1 MIKTNEAKKTKVN
14 LSMFLTLEQVRL
26 LGNLTYKL
34 NDSATSEELEVASK
48 LRKAVCEYKFKTD
61 YGTKTMKEAR
71 RIQSRNAV
79 AWACNP
85 NSETYLSS

>member
-1 MIKTNEAKKTKVN
+1 MIKTTESKKHKVN
-14 LSMFLTLEQVRL
+14 LSMFLTLEQIRL

-34 NDSATSEELEVASK
+34 KDGLTSEETEVAK
-48 LRKAVCEYKFKTD
+48 KFHKAVDDYKFKTN
-61 YGTKTMKEAR
+61 YGTKTMVEAR
-71 RIQSRNAV
+71 RIQAQNMV